1 MQSMVTCL
9 AQSVAWKGFTAVANE
24 QNLIPAAHKLTVEE
38 ASKGGKA
45 SGEARRKKREIR
57 EMLEEYLAMPAK
69 VNGRD
74 ATRKDVMV
82 LNAIRIVTEGNAS
95 DSDFLKA
102 FALIRDSIGE
112 APVQRVEVDTID
124 PQARAEMDELL
135 GL

>member
-1 MQSMVTCL
+1 M
-9 AQSVAWKGFTAVANE
+9 ANE
-24 QNLIPAAHKLTVEE
+24 ENLTHKLTVSEQR
-38 ASKGGKA
+38 AGGKA

-69 VNGRD
+69 VNGKD

-102 FALIRDSIGE
+102 FALIRDTGISRL
-112 APVQRVEVDTID
+112 AMV
-124 PQARAEMDELL
+124 
-135 GL
+135 

>member
-1 MQSMVTCL
+1 M
-9 AQSVAWKGFTAVANE
+9 ANE

-38 ASKGGKA
+38 QSAGGKA
-45 SGEARRKKREIR
+45 SGAARRRKREIR

-82 LNAIRIVTEGNAS
+82 LNAIRIVTEGKAS

-112 APVQRVEVDTID
+112 APIQRVEVDTID
-124 PQARAEMDELL
+124 PQARERVERILSED
-135 GL
+135 

>member
-1 MQSMVTCL
+1 M
-9 AQSVAWKGFTAVANE
+9 ANE
-24 QNLIPAAHKLTVEE
+24 ENLTHKLTVSEQR
-38 ASKGGKA
+38 AGGKA
-45 SGEARRKKREIR
+45 SGAARRKKREIR

-82 LNAIRIVTEGNAS
+82 LNAIRIVTEGKAS

-112 APVQRVEVDTID
+112 APVQRVEVDAID
-124 PQARAEMDELL
+124 PQARERVERILSED
-135 GL
+135 

>member
-1 MQSMVTCL
+1 M
-9 AQSVAWKGFTAVANE
+9 ANE
-24 QNLIPAAHKLTVEE
+24 QNLRPAAHKLTQEE
-38 ASKGGKA
+38 ASRGGKA

-102 FALIRDSIGE
+102 FAMIRDTIGE
-112 APVQRVEVDTID
+112 MPVQRIETVEIPPEAYARVE
-124 PQARAEMDELL
+124 QALADEPSD
-135 GL
+135 

>member
-1 MQSMVTCL
+1 M
-9 AQSVAWKGFTAVANE
+9 ANE
-24 QNLIPAAHKLTVEE
+24 ENLTHKLTVSEQR
-38 ASKGGKA
+38 AGGKA

-69 VNGRD
+69 VNGKD

-112 APVQRVEVDTID
+112 APVQRLEVDTID
-124 PQARAEMDELL
+124 PQTRERVERVLSED
-135 GL
+135 

>member
-1 MQSMVTCL
+1 M
-9 AQSVAWKGFTAVANE
+9 ANE
-24 QNLIPAAHKLTVEE
+24 ENLTHKLTVSEQR
-38 ASKGGKA
+38 AGGKA
-45 SGEARRKKREIR
+45 SGAARRKKREIR

-124 PQARAEMDELL
+124 PQARERVERILAED
-135 GL
+135 

>member
-1 MQSMVTCL
+1 
-9 AQSVAWKGFTAVANE
+9 VANE

-38 ASKGGKA
+38 QSAGGKA
-45 SGEARRKKREIR
+45 SGKARRRKREIR

-69 VNGRD
+69 VNGKD

-102 FALIRDSIGE
+102 FALIRDTIGE
-112 APVQRVEVDTID
+112 QPVQRVEVDTID
-124 PQARAEMDELL
+124 PQVRAEMDELL
-135 GL
+135 GLNE